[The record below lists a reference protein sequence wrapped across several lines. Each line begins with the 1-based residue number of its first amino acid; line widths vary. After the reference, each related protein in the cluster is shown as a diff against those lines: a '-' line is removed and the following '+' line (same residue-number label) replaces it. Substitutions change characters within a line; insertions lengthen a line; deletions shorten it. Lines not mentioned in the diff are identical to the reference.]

1 MKRLFWVLLFA
12 INLQGFAQEPQ
23 DVVRISTNLV
33 QVDVVVTKDGK
44 QVPDLKPEDFEIL
57 EDGRRQ
63 AITNFAFFSVKSPSL
78 KPAPQP
84 GTSPDVAAST
94 PGWGAGLREGDF
106 TEKKAKFV

>member
-1 MKRLFWVLLFA
+1 MKRLVWVLLFA

-44 QVPDLKPEDFEIL
+44 QVADLKPEDFEIL

-63 AITNFAFFSVKSPSL
+63 AITNFAFFSVKSPST
-78 KPAPQP
+78 KPATA
-84 GTSPDVAAST
+84 TSPDAPVPPAPT
-94 PGWGAGLREGDF
+94 PQPHEIR
-106 TEKKAKFV
+106 